1 MNDVEDDTFDCKKIF
16 SVSNDNDQTVI
27 IQESENKEKYIIFS
41 KAMVASEDSRNQ
53 IINKRTYLC
62 NLRSRKRRE
71 ISLILKID
79 ENDLIAERRV
89 KLNQTKNNTGK
100 LFCLVPLVNTTFP
113 FKVYLDA
120 DWHMNKERLICLMT
134 RRPLIGILK

>member
-53 IINKRTYLC
+53 IINKYSTIF
-62 NLRSRKRRE
+62 SKK
-71 ISLILKID
+71 LI
-79 ENDLIAERRV
+79 V
-89 KLNQTKNNTGK
+89 NQ
-100 LFCLVPLVNTTFP
+100 
-113 FKVYLDA
+113 
-120 DWHMNKERLICLMT
+120 
-134 RRPLIGILK
+134 